1 MLTNHTLK
9 NTTRPKKAR
18 KRVGR
23 GSGSKLG
30 KTCGRGEK
38 GMGSRSGFQKR
49 LGYEGGQMR
58 LHMKLPKRGFSR
70 ARFQK
75 KPDAINLGLIEEH
88 FNAGDEVSYETLKAR
103 GLIRGSGN
111 GLKILGDGEIS
122 KKVRIIANAVTASAQ
137 EKIERAKIELKL
149 A

>member
-9 NTTRPKKAR
+9 NSTRPKKTR

-38 GMGSRSGFQKR
+38 GMGARSGYQKR

-70 ARFQK
+70 ARFQER
-75 KPDAINLGLIEEH
+75 PDAVNLGLIEEH
-88 FNAGDEVSYETLKAR
+88 FNDGEEVSYETLKAK
-103 GLIRGSGN
+103 GLIRGNGY
-111 GLKILGDGEIS
+111 GLKILGDGEIT
-122 KKVRIIANAVTASAQ
+122 KKVRIITNALTATAK
-137 EKIERAKIELKL
+137 EKIERAKLELKL